1 MWIRKLSLIV
11 LSMSALLASYGIN
24 AQITMSHTQIS
35 DVTPSGFSVLWHAS
49 EQSVPRIE
57 IYQDAGATSLVTDPV
72 EVIINP
78 VQAASAGLSTPY
90 EQAQSRF
97 DLQQT
102 AQQKG
107 LNKLIVRG
115 LAPETDYYFKVFTDS
130 QIDSG
135 FWPETGTLQ
144 VTTQKE
150 NAFLQDGSVLVIDIH
165 EANAK
170 GWLVTASTSDSTHP
184 VSSFVEAGAEPG
196 QAVINL
202 SNLFGGDGTN
212 WYSDLTTTLT
222 IQVIKGNGD
231 IVTETMDVDLSS
243 AFSVAN
249 NYPFQIGSPF
259 DALIQIVSPAQ
270 KVYSQGEN
278 IQLAWTDEADSVSA
292 TISLY
297 LDIDTSG
304 EDGQLIA
311 SGLAEDP
318 DGSGDQYDLDVS
330 SVTEGSYYVYAVMS
344 DGTNQVSSYGS
355 SKITIDHSQTDG
367 DGDQMSD
374 LWEKH
379 FFGTLGR
386 DGTGDWDNDGVPDEL
401 ESFYGVNPEETNAPL
416 QGLTHALS
424 QGSQIIGVP
433 GLLVPRL
440 SSYDILT
447 QLGNAIFSIS
457 RFNTATQLLETTY
470 WNGSDPAGDQFTLLP
485 GEGYSVKMRE
495 DAELIW
501 SPFNS
506 NKSIPLE
513 QGVNVIALTDP
524 SGTAFGLLDQLGSN
538 VIWSIRRIDPKTSLY
553 QTAAFDEEEK
563 VGVPF
568 PMQYG
573 EGYIV
578 TVKQDG
584 AIE

>member
-1 MWIRKLSLIV
+1 MWIRKLSLIA
-11 LSMSALLASYGIN
+11 LSMSALLASYGAN
-24 AQITMSHTQIS
+24 AQITMSYAQIA
-35 DVTPSGFSVLWHAS
+35 DVTTSGFSVLWHAS

-57 IYQDAGATSLVTDPV
+57 VYQDAEGTQLASDPM
-72 EVIINP
+72 EVILNP
-78 VQAASAGLSTPY
+78 VQAALTGLSTPY

-107 LNKLIVRG
+107 LNKLLVRG
-115 LAPETDYYFKVFTDS
+115 LAPETDYYLKVFTDS
-130 QIDSG
+130 QTDSG
-135 FWPETGTLQ
+135 FWPETGTQQ

-165 EANAK
+165 EADAK
-170 GWLVTASTSDSTHP
+170 GWLVMASSAESTHP

-202 SNLFGGDGTN
+202 SNLFGSDGTN

-231 IVTETMDVDLSS
+231 IVTETMDIDLSS

-457 RFNTATQLLETTY
+457 RFNTVTQLLETTY
-470 WNGSDPAGDQFTLLP
+470 WSGSDPAGDQFTLLP

-524 SGTAFGLLDQLGSN
+524 NGTAFGLLDQLGSN